1 MNTDYLVR
9 ALIMA
14 GSLIMVINI
23 FLYVRLERYI
33 VREWKVGKEV
43 RGLYVP
49 ITLLV
54 LFLAGYLAVG
64 IFGRP
69 DIVMA
74 GILFGGSVFV
84 LAIFRI
90 ISDLAEK
97 VRRTESL
104 RVDLQAA
111 EKASKSK
118 TVFLSNMSHDI
129 RTPLNAIIGYASLAE
144 EEDTTEEQV
153 RTYVHKIGISGKHLL
168 DLIND
173 ILEMSRIES
182 GRMHLDEQP
191 VDIIQIFDD
200 VDTVFT
206 DQMKTKNIA
215 FSVDTSGV
223 EDRYVMCDRVRF
235 SRVLMNLVSNAYK
248 FTPEGGMVAVVLKQ
262 KKPVSGDMSVSEYIL
277 TVEDNGIG
285 MSEEFAARVFESFER
300 ERTSTVSSIQGTGLG
315 LAITRSIVEMM
326 NGSIEVETEKDKGS
340 TFTVRI
346 PMAAADT
353 GTSPETESIRLENQD
368 CRCADGMRVL
378 LAEDVEV
385 NREIAVMILSN
396 MGFCVETACNGKEAV
411 EMLMASEPGYYNAV
425 LMDVQMPVMNGYE
438 ATRMIRSLEDPDL
451 AAVPVIAVTA
461 NAFAEDIQ
469 DAMDAGMDGHIAK
482 PLDPQMIAKVLRPL
496 ILGSCGA
503 DEDINQLKKGNTE

>member
-1 MNTDYLVR
+1 
-9 ALIMA
+9 
-14 GSLIMVINI
+14 MVINI
-23 FLYVRLERYI
+23 FLYVRFERYI

-97 VRRTESL
+97 VRSTESL

-191 VDIIQIFDD
+191 VDIIQIFND

-223 EDRYVMCDRVRF
+223 EDICHVRQGEVQPGAHEPRQQCVQVHSGRRQG
-235 SRVLMNLVSNAYK
+235 SR
-248 FTPEGGMVAVVLKQ
+248 
-262 KKPVSGDMSVSEYIL
+262 
-277 TVEDNGIG
+277 
-285 MSEEFAARVFESFER
+285 
-300 ERTSTVSSIQGTGLG
+300 GTE
-315 LAITRSIVEMM
+315 A
-326 NGSIEVETEKDKGS
+326 EKVC
-340 TFTVRI
+340 VR
-346 PMAAADT
+346 
-353 GTSPETESIRLENQD
+353 
-368 CRCADGMRVL
+368 
-378 LAEDVEV
+378 
-385 NREIAVMILSN
+385 
-396 MGFCVETACNGKEAV
+396 
-411 EMLMASEPGYYNAV
+411 
-425 LMDVQMPVMNGYE
+425 
-438 ATRMIRSLEDPDL
+438 
-451 AAVPVIAVTA
+451 
-461 NAFAEDIQ
+461 
-469 DAMDAGMDGHIAK
+469 
-482 PLDPQMIAKVLRPL
+482 
-496 ILGSCGA
+496 
-503 DEDINQLKKGNTE
+503 

>member
-1 MNTDYLVR
+1 
-9 ALIMA
+9 MA
-14 GSLIMVINI
+14 GSLIMVVNI
-23 FLYVRLERYI
+23 FLYVRFARYI
-33 VREWKVGKEV
+33 VREWKIGKEV

-49 ITLLV
+49 ISLLV
-54 LFLAGYLAVG
+54 LFLVGYLAVG

-69 DIVMA
+69 DIVIA
-74 GILFGGSVFV
+74 GILFGGSIFV

-90 ISDLAEK
+90 ISGLAEK
-97 VRRTESL
+97 VRSTEAL

-144 EEDTTEEQV
+144 EKDTTEEQI

-191 VDIIQIFDD
+191 VDIIQIFND

-206 DQMKTKNIA
+206 DQMKTKNIE

-223 EDRYVMCDRVRF
+223 TDRHFMCDRVRF

-248 FTPEGGMVAVVLKQ
+248 FTQEGGRVAVKFRQ
-262 KKPVSGDMSVSEYIL
+262 EKPQSGDMSVSEYIL
-277 TVEDNGIG
+277 NVEDNGIG
-285 MSEEFAARVFESFER
+285 MSEEFAAKVFESFER

-326 NGSIEVETEKDKGS
+326 NGSIEVKTEKDKGS

-346 PMAAADT
+346 PMASAEPE
-353 GTSPETESIRLENQD
+353 GTPENETISMGHQD
-368 CRCADGMRVL
+368 CRCAGGMRVL

-438 ATRMIRSLEDPDL
+438 ATKMIRSLEDPEL
-451 AAVPVIAVTA
+451 ASVPVIAVTA

-469 DAMDAGMDGHIAK
+469 DALDAGMDGHIAK
-482 PLDPQMIAKVLRPL
+482 PLDPQMIAKVLRPI
-496 ILGSCGA
+496 ILGSTGGEE
-503 DEDINQLKKGNTE
+503 EDITE

>member
-1 MNTDYLVR
+1 
-9 ALIMA
+9 
-14 GSLIMVINI
+14 
-23 FLYVRLERYI
+23 
-33 VREWKVGKEV
+33 
-43 RGLYVP
+43 
-49 ITLLV
+49 
-54 LFLAGYLAVG
+54 
-64 IFGRP
+64 
-69 DIVMA
+69 
-74 GILFGGSVFV
+74 
-84 LAIFRI
+84 
-90 ISDLAEK
+90 
-97 VRRTESL
+97 
-104 RVDLQAA
+104 
-111 EKASKSK
+111 
-118 TVFLSNMSHDI
+118 
-129 RTPLNAIIGYASLAE
+129 
-144 EEDTTEEQV
+144 
-153 RTYVHKIGISGKHLL
+153 
-168 DLIND
+168 
-173 ILEMSRIES
+173 
-182 GRMHLDEQP
+182 
-191 VDIIQIFDD
+191 
-200 VDTVFT
+200 
-206 DQMKTKNIA
+206 MKTKNIA

-248 FTPEGGMVAVVLKQ
+248 FTPEGGRVAVVMKQ

-353 GTSPETESIRLENQD
+353 GDSPETESIRLENQD

-482 PLDPQMIAKVLRPL
+482 PLDPQMIEKVLRPL

>member
-97 VRRTESL
+97 VRSTESL

-235 SRVLMNLVSNAYK
+235 SRVLMNLVSNAFK
-248 FTPEGGMVAVVLKQ
+248 FTPEGGRVAVVLKQ
-262 KKPVSGDMSVSEYIL
+262 KKPVSGDRSVSEYIL

-353 GTSPETESIRLENQD
+353 GASPETESIRLDNQD
-368 CRCADGMRVL
+368 CRCAGGMRVL

-451 AAVPVIAVTA
+451 AAVPVSAVTA

>member
-97 VRRTESL
+97 VRSTESL

-235 SRVLMNLVSNAYK
+235 SRVLMNLVSNAFK
-248 FTPEGGMVAVVLKQ
+248 FTPEGGRVAVVLKQ
-262 KKPVSGDMSVSEYIL
+262 KKPVSGDRSVSEYIL

-353 GTSPETESIRLENQD
+353 GASPETESIRLDNQD
-368 CRCADGMRVL
+368 CRCAGGMRVL

-396 MGFCVETACNGKEAV
+396 MV

>member
-1 MNTDYLVR
+1 MNTEHLVR
-9 ALIMA
+9 LLILA
-14 GSLIMVINI
+14 GSLIMVVNI
-23 FLYVRLERYI
+23 FLYVRFERYI
-33 VREWKVGKEV
+33 IREWKVGKEV

-54 LFLAGYLAVG
+54 LFLVGYLAVG
-64 IFGRP
+64 LFGRP

-74 GILFGGSVFV
+74 CILFGGSIFV

-90 ISDLAEK
+90 ITGLAEK
-97 VRRTESL
+97 VRNTEAL

-144 EEDTTEEQV
+144 EKNTTEEQV

-182 GRMHLDEQP
+182 GRMHLEEQP
-191 VDIIQIFDD
+191 LDIIQIFDD

-206 DQMKTKNIA
+206 DQMKTKNIE
-215 FSVDTSGV
+215 FSVDTSGIT
-223 EDRYVMCDRVRF
+223 DRHVMCDRVRF

-248 FTPEGGMVAVVLKQ
+248 FTPDGGRVRVVFRQ
-262 KKPVSGDMSVSEYIL
+262 EKPQSGDMSVSEYIL

-285 MSEEFAARVFESFER
+285 MSEEFAAKVFESFER

-315 LAITRSIVEMM
+315 LAITRGIVEMM
-326 NGSIEVETEKDKGS
+326 NGSIEVKTEKDKGS

-346 PMAAADT
+346 PMTAAAADD
-353 GTSPETESIRLENQD
+353 TSETETIRMETQD
-368 CRCADGMRVL
+368 CRCADGMRIL

-385 NREIAVMILSN
+385 NREIAVMILTN

-411 EMLMASEPGYYNAV
+411 EMLMGSDPGYYNAV

-438 ATRMIRSLEDPDL
+438 ATKMIRSLEDPEL

-469 DAMDAGMDGHIAK
+469 DALDAGMDAHIAK
-482 PLDPQMIAKVLRPL
+482 PLEPHMIAKVLRPI
-496 ILGSCGA
+496 ILGSNGSE
-503 DEDINQLKKGNTE
+503 DEDISE